1 MNTFFIS
8 MVLALLFPVSLIGQ
22 QIGTVTL
29 KEGDMRLIRGTTVM
43 QGVEGMRL
51 NRGDILELGNPGL
64 AQLEF
69 VSGTVVGLGPDSR
82 LFLLSYPNGASTPS
96 NAAELVLLSGWL
108 KGEGSP
114 KSAFYRFD
122 TPSLGAITKDGTV
135 VLHASGESS
144 EIFVESGTATIAQLT
159 SAGNTSESSAGKAGQ
174 FFVRLR
180 EKKVVRADQPSG
192 NFVNSL
198 PIPFRDTLPSRLSR
212 FTGKPA
218 EPKRQ
223 HEVSYSD
230 IRAWLVMAPRW
241 RKNLVSR
248 FQPRLK
254 DDAFRQEIE
263 AHLDDHPE
271 WDAALNPEKDSSKQH
286 QP

>member
-1 MNTFFIS
+1 
-8 MVLALLFPVSLIGQ
+8 
-22 QIGTVTL
+22 
-29 KEGDMRLIRGTTVM
+29 
-43 QGVEGMRL
+43 
-51 NRGDILELGNPGL
+51 
-64 AQLEF
+64 LEF

-82 LFLLSYPNGASTPS
+82 LFVLSYPNGASTPG
-96 NAAELVLLSGWL
+96 NAAELVLLSGWP

-122 TPSLGAITKDGTV
+122 TPFLGAITKDGTV

-248 FQPRLK
+248 FQLRLK

-271 WDAALNPEKDSSKQH
+271 WDAALNPEKDSAKQH

>member
-1 MNTFFIS
+1 MSMFF
-8 MVLALLFPVSLIGQ
+8 ALLFPASLIGQ
-22 QIGTVTL
+22 QVGTLTL
-29 KEGDMRLIRGTTVM
+29 KEGDMRLIRGTTMM

-51 NRGDILELGNPGL
+51 SRGDILEIGNPGF

-69 VSGTVVGLGPDSR
+69 VNGNIVGLGPGSR
-82 LFLLSYPNGASTPS
+82 LFLLSHPTGASTAI

-108 KGEGSP
+108 KGEGSA

-122 TPSLGAITKDGTV
+122 TPSLAAITKDGTV
-135 VLHASGESS
+135 VLHASAESS

-159 SAGNTSESSAGKAGQ
+159 AGGNTSQSSTGKSGQ
-174 FFVRLR
+174 YFVRL
-180 EKKVVRADQPSG
+180 KGKNMVTADRPSD

-212 FTGKPA
+212 FTAKPA

-241 RKNLVSR
+241 RKDLVSR
-248 FQPRLK
+248 FQPRLE

-271 WDAALNPEKDSSKQH
+271 WDEALNPEKDSSKPH